1 MKKKFTLKL
10 FIVLST
16 LLTFIIDANAQDTH
30 VFSVAGAT
38 LVNNGSATPETTAEG
53 RYYMGWTGFRLYRQ
67 TTASSSLSLSSS
79 ENCETGGKYNSTT
92 SSTIVIDGV
101 SQSSKYVHIYYSAD
115 YEISS
120 IKLNAVTSSTG
131 RTLTGVALY
140 TDNGTY
146 PGTTGDYTSMDPANY
161 TLTGTT
167 VSGCSELTFA
177 CAEGIFIPKNTYI
190 AIVESASGI
199 QPSVVTITV
208 KPAGPQA
215 PKVSALSIAS
225 TSGVFDGDTI
235 RVNLPYTTY
244 TKGVTSVNTSAITAT
259 VDSTGITTQIQ
270 KSGVDIIS
278 FIVGDTIDYSV
289 EKGGLS
295 NTYVIITSA
304 DIPAPAIIDAANKS
318 QSVKQGVAIA
328 TIKFPVE
335 NGASVAV
342 TGLPAG
348 VTYSFS
354 SDTVTITGI
363 PTDAYATYNYT
374 VTVTGIAGAV
384 PATVTATGAITV
396 KDPAVKSILY
406 LTTATT
412 ATDPFYNALNAV
424 YDVTARGYQVPAP
437 ANYDGYELIVLH
449 ESLKG
454 DSAETSIQELK
465 LIKDVDKPI
474 LNLKSYFYQSD
485 RWNWGTANNGDNRAA
500 INVKQAT
507 HPIFSGVTINGDSV
521 VMFTSNVSK
530 NIQPTS
536 INVIGGYVIATTSH
550 YGNVAIHEV
559 PAAIRLTSGTSKYL
573 MVSLFAT
580 TFTNLSADGLKLL
593 DNAVTYLLGTTVF
606 TPVLSSAATLS
617 SLSLSAGSLTP
628 AFNPAVT
635 MYTTDLALGVTA
647 YPTVSALSTNA
658 TIGTITYSPAT
669 VPGSITIPVIAED
682 GTTNNYVISV
692 TATPVNETTV
702 SSKVYATTNSI
713 VVEGQV
719 GELVTVM
726 NLAGTV
732 LYKNSVTT
740 SPETLNIVLDKGVYL
755 VSINGVST
763 KVLIK

>member
-1 MKKKFTLKL
+1 
-10 FIVLST
+10 
-16 LLTFIIDANAQDTH
+16 
-30 VFSVAGAT
+30 
-38 LVNNGSATPETTAEG
+38 
-53 RYYMGWTGFRLYRQ
+53 MGWTGFRLYRQ

-79 ENCETGGKYNSTT
+79 ESCEIGGKYNSAT

-101 SQSSKYVHIYYSAD
+101 SQTNKYVHIYYSAD

-177 CAEGIFIPKNTYI
+177 CAEGVFIPKNTYI

-215 PKVSALSIAS
+215 PKVKTLSIAS
-225 TSGVFDGDTI
+225 TAGVFDGDTI

-244 TKGVTSVNTSAITAT
+244 TKGVTIVNTTDITAT
-259 VDSTGITTQIQ
+259 VDSTGFTTQIQ
-270 KSGVDIIS
+270 KSGVDIAS
-278 FIVGDTIDYSV
+278 FIVGDTIKYSV

-304 DIPAPAIIDAANKS
+304 DVPAPAITDAANKS

-335 NGASVAV
+335 NGASVGV

-348 VTYSFS
+348 VTYSFA

-363 PTDAYATYNYT
+363 PTDAFATYNYT

-384 PATVTATGAITV
+384 PATVTATGTITV

-406 LTTATT
+406 LVKDAATVSSLPT
-412 ATDPFYNALNAV
+412 IDNFYNALNLK
-424 YDVTARGYQVPAP
+424 YDVTARAAQANFTG
-437 ANYDGYELIVLH
+437 NYDAYDLIVLQ
-449 ESLKG
+449 ESLNGG
-454 DSAETSIQELK
+454 DAATANHELR

-474 LNLKSYFYQSD
+474 LNTKSYFYTSTA
-485 RWNWGTANNGDNRAA
+485 RWAWGTPSNGDNRAA
-500 INVKQAT
+500 VSVKQPT
-507 HPIFSGVTINGDSV
+507 HPIFDGVSIVGDSV
-521 VMFTSNVSK
+521 VLYNSYLSK
-530 NIQPTS
+530 NIQPTT
-536 INVIGGYVIATTSH
+536 IEGIGGYVIATTSH

-573 MVSLFAT
+573 MVSIFQNQ
-580 TFTNLSADGLKLL
+580 FDDLSADGLKLL
-593 DNAVTYLLGTTVF
+593 DNAVTYLLGTTAF

-647 YPTVSALSTNA
+647 YPTVTALSTNA

-692 TATPVNETTV
+692 TATDINEATL
-702 SSKVYATTNSI
+702 SSKVYAAANTI

-732 LYKNSVTT
+732 LYKNTITT
-740 SPETLNIVLDKGVYL
+740 SPETLNIVLDKGLYL
-755 VSINGVST
+755 VFINGVST